1 MKVSSLPVQ
10 LGPTTSEGAAAYGT
24 QHERAQGDPSGAAAL
39 TLSVRPQGLLEEE
52 DFDVALLQSGTCS
65 PV

>member
-1 MKVSSLPVQ
+1 MNYSKTSNTLS
-10 LGPTTSEGAAAYGT
+10 TTLQVRE
-24 QHERAQGDPSGAAAL
+24 QGDPSGAAAL